1 MMADERQKRQAQNAA
16 RRIPL
21 PETCGRCGESGRIYR
36 HHPDYAK
43 PLVVQFLCARCHAR
57 THREMASYRPPK
69 RPKGLTLALTDQER
83 QDFGKAADEAGLPL
97 SVFIRLLA
105 VNALKSG
112 QTVGMAVKAA

>member
-1 MMADERQKRQAQNAA
+1 MEGAMANTRQK
-16 RRIPL
+16 
-21 PETCGRCGESGRIYR
+21 
-36 HHPDYAK
+36 K
-43 PLVVQFLCARCHAR
+43 R
-57 THREMASYRPPK
+57 T
-69 RPKGLTLALTDQER
+69 KGLTLTLSDKER